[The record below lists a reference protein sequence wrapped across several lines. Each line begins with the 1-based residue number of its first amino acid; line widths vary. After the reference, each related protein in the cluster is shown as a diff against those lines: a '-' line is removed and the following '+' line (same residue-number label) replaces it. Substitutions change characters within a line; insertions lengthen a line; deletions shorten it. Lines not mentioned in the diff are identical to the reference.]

1 MFFCVQ
7 QIWEGGSAIQVYVC
21 VHMAHWELHMR
32 ALLFTSPTDQ
42 RQNMG
47 HMLPELIT

>member
-1 MFFCVQ
+1 MFFCVYSKF
-7 QIWEGGSAIQVYVC
+7 EKGAVLFKCMC
-21 VHMAHWELHMR
+21 VAHWELHMQ